1 MKILNF
7 ISVIC
12 VAFAHIALADE
23 LEQSSKSAITPPPPR
38 YTR

>member
-12 VAFAHIALADE
+12 VAFAHITLADE
-23 LEQSSKSAITPPPPR
+23 LEQSSKITR